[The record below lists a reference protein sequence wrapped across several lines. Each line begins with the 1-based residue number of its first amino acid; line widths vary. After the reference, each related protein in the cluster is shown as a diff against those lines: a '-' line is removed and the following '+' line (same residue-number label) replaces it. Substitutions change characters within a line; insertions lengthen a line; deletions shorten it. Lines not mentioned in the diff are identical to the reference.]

1 MIYITKNNG
10 EKMEKNK
17 IYYYKS
23 YNDDFVKSKN
33 QNYKL
38 KKDYKWIKE
47 NILYRICS
55 EVVYFI
61 AYIVGLFYCKFGLHV
76 KVENRKILKKYKK
89 QGYFL
94 YGNHTQPVGD
104 VFIPAYVAND
114 KRIYTVVSQANLGV
128 VGIGPIL
135 PMLGA
140 LPIPD
145 SIKDTIKLKK
155 AIEKRIEQKKCV
167 VIYPEAHVWPYYTKI
182 RPFQDTAFKFPV
194 ECNVASF
201 SMTTTYYKRKFG
213 KKPGI
218 VVYVDGPFTPDNK
231 LSKKEN
237 EEKICKEI
245 YQSMANKSNN
255 STYEYIKYKGEK
267 E

>member
-1 MIYITKNNG
+1 MK
-10 EKMEKNK
+10 ENK
-17 IYYYKS
+17 IYYYKT
-23 YNDDFVKSKN
+23 YNDDFVESKK
-33 QNYKL
+33 QNYEL

-47 NILYRICS
+47 NIFYRICS
-55 EVVYFI
+55 NFVYCV
-61 AYIVGLFYCKFGLHV
+61 AYVIGSIYCKIGLHV
-76 KVENRKILKKYKK
+76 KVKNRKVLKKYKK

-104 VFIPAYVAND
+104 VFIPALVAN
-114 KRIYTVVSQANLGV
+114 KRIYTVVSPANLGV
-128 VGIGPIL
+128 AVIGKIL

-145 SIKDTIKLKK
+145 SIKDTIRFKK
-155 AIEKRIEQKKCV
+155 AIEERIKQKKCI

-182 RPFQDTAFKFPV
+182 RPFQKTSFRFPV

-218 VVYVDGPFTPDNK
+218 TVYIDGPFMPDSK

-237 EEKICKEI
+237 EEKIYKEI
-245 YQSMANKSNN
+245 YQSMVDKSNN

-267 E
+267 